1 MSNFFPGR
9 ILTTGE
15 RLIIPEAFFQL
26 FLERIKVSFFPS
38 RKYLPTSEIDKNI
51 FPSSEKID
59 SVKIVASVINGLSTR
74 TPWSSTCLIKVLAA
88 HKMLARRR
96 IPHVLHFGVHINQS
110 KEIKAHAWLSVAS
123 EAIIGGDNL
132 HFYKEISRINF

>member
-1 MSNFFPGR
+1 MKNFFPVR
-9 ILTTGE
+9 ILTTNE
-15 RLIIPEAFFQL
+15 RSIVPEAFFQL

-38 RKYLPTSEIDKNI
+38 RKYLPASRTDKNI
-51 FPSSEKID
+51 FPSPEKIA
-59 SVKIVASVINGLSTR
+59 SVKTVASVINGLSTR

-96 IPHVLHFGVHINQS
+96 IPHILHFGVHISQS
-110 KEIKAHAWLSVAS
+110 KEINAHSWLSVAN
-123 EAIIGGDNL
+123 EVVIGGDNL